1 MLGSRAAM
9 PHDMQ
14 HRRPGAA
21 GRAYQP
27 SAQGL
32 DIGVSRQR
40 ATIQLRPS
48 LAVAAVNQQHVSI
61 RREVFERVAVNR
73 FHPRILAEAGLGNQI
88 YISIR

>member
-1 MLGSRAAM
+1 M

-40 ATIQLRPS
+40 ATIQLRPP
-48 LAVAAVNQQHVSI
+48 LAVAAVDQQHVFV
-61 RREVFERVAVNR
+61 RRKVCEHVAVDGL
-73 FHPRILAEAGLGNQI
+73 HGRILAEAGPEYQA
-88 YISIR
+88 YIRFR